1 MKEYTPYKWILLILG
16 VLATMP
22 IIEINI
28 SFLSISAFRFFLFIT
43 IFIMLIQ
50 SNFTVPAVFR
60 NRFIVWML
68 WSLISCACGYLFFFG
83 NAQWQ
88 QASISNITKII
99 AYLIFALLWFG
110 QKNLSDY
117 NKVVLKGL
125 FIGAIANIIWATI
138 DAACFYGLGFSLS
151 NMVFARYGATHDVI
165 YGTVSLIINNG
176 RMIRSAGFN
185 YDPAHLGFLIPFVM
199 GYGFMKK
206 KYLYLL
212 LGGLGIIA
220 SASTTSLVCSILSIA
235 VCVTMST
242 KTKIGTKGIIG
253 VFFGAFVM
261 VFVFVLFGDK
271 FMPLIRQ
278 ATLLFGDRVNTV
290 YVSSDTS
297 NIRLEYIKYLPLAI
311 LELGPL
317 LLTGTGYGTASYG
330 YCHNS
335 YTLSK
340 LNIKNVP
347 YDMENTY
354 IAYLLDTGI
363 IGLFLFFYLLFPLYS
378 YYKKNGG
385 EDEENII
392 YIAILS
398 ATIFSL
404 FFYHYI
410 LFVPQILSLIFALSN
425 REKRTLE

>member
-206 KYLYLL
+206 K
-212 LGGLGIIA
+212 I
-220 SASTTSLVCSILSIA
+220 
-235 VCVTMST
+235 
-242 KTKIGTKGIIG
+242 
-253 VFFGAFVM
+253 
-261 VFVFVLFGDK
+261 
-271 FMPLIRQ
+271 
-278 ATLLFGDRVNTV
+278 
-290 YVSSDTS
+290 
-297 NIRLEYIKYLPLAI
+297 
-311 LELGPL
+311 
-317 LLTGTGYGTASYG
+317 
-330 YCHNS
+330 
-335 YTLSK
+335 
-340 LNIKNVP
+340 
-347 YDMENTY
+347 
-354 IAYLLDTGI
+354 
-363 IGLFLFFYLLFPLYS
+363 
-378 YYKKNGG
+378 
-385 EDEENII
+385 
-392 YIAILS
+392 
-398 ATIFSL
+398 
-404 FFYHYI
+404 
-410 LFVPQILSLIFALSN
+410 LIFASWRIGDYCKCFYNFSCMFNLIN
-425 REKRTLE
+425 RCVCNDVN